1 MILSLNFHIFLGV
14 SKQWQVDERYPTCT
28 LREALTNYLDI
39 TSPLTQNMLMYL
51 STQTSN
57 ESDRIQL
64 EKLSKVF
71 QTIRIII

>member
-1 MILSLNFHIFLGV
+1 
-14 SKQWQVDERYPTCT
+14 
-28 LREALTNYLDI
+28 
-39 TSPLTQNMLMYL
+39 MLMYL

-71 QTIRIII
+71 QTIRIMIIKSCNIRHFNLAKTNFNYFIGSYSL